1 MVIKTKIIAIIAITI
16 LISVGVT
23 TGILIHIQRSQMEE
37 HASKEGELITDVI
50 HRSIDHAMLLGRTR
64 EVQSII
70 ENLGK
75 NEELIAV
82 RILSL
87 RGEILK
93 SSEPSEIG
101 LKAADFSSGAAPAG
115 RVIKTNDKDILVF
128 SKPIDNKQTCF
139 SCHGHKEK
147 INGIIQIEQ
156 DLSRNSATLASLKE
170 ILLSSNIALVI
181 LVSALLSV
189 LFTKF
194 VTKPLKGLLLTI
206 KDIEAGNW
214 DATVTVRSNDELGLI
229 GSSFNAMIRE
239 MKALYKKDVTKERE
253 LANIRIKLE
262 HKTKVEELNTQLEYK
277 LQELETANKAISSLS
292 KEVKGKNLQLEKA
305 IERLKKINEVGTTL
319 TSIIETAEL
328 MKIIIRSTADL
339 IKADR
344 ITMHLN
350 GKKRTPLTLQ
360 YQRGLGI
367 DHLTDVSMEFNST
380 YSDILKRGKS
390 IHHSEA
396 PGNQATDLSGSI
408 ARIGVPLKMQG
419 QIIGALVLEN
429 NNGGVR
435 FTEDEL
441 ELLTTIANQAMVAV
455 ENALLYETVKAN
467 YFAAIQSL
475 INALEANDK
484 FTKGHSERVTL
495 LSLELARY
503 IGLDYRELE
512 TLEHAAILHDI
523 GKLGIDALILQKRG
537 KLTADE
543 YALVQAHPAIGNEI
557 LKPIQTLDN
566 IRMIIIQHHER
577 YDGKG
582 YPNSL
587 KGSEISL
594 KSKILSVVDTF
605 DAMMTDRPYRNAL
618 TMEEALDE
626 LKTHSGTQFDPYV
639 VQMFI
644 DMLKSKGDEFL
655 ASIGYDALQSVSY
668 DSQ

>member
-115 RVIKTNDKDILVF
+115 RVIKTNGKDILVF
-128 SKPIDNKQTCF
+128 SKPIDNKKTCF
-139 SCHGHKEK
+139 RCHDHKEK

-503 IGLDYRELE
+503 IGLDY
-512 TLEHAAILHDI
+512 
-523 GKLGIDALILQKRG
+523 ILQKRG